1 MPSKINRQWRIA
13 SRPTGAITPSN
24 FVWKEEPIPT
34 PKEGAFIVRNL
45 YLSLDPAA
53 WGWMQERISYVHP
66 LAIGDVM
73 RGLALGVVEQSNN
86 DKFQPGDLVYGLLGW
101 QDYTATK
108 GIGLIKHHRTSAF
121 PLPAYLSIF
130 GLTGITAYF
139 GLLDIGKPEEGETLV
154 VSAAA
159 GAVGSTAGQIG
170 KIKGCHVVGIA
181 GTEEK
186 CRWLTEDLGFDAAV
200 NYRTESLYKSLSKH
214 CPDGVDVYFDN
225 VGGAILQTVLY
236 LINLRARIVLC
247 GQISQYNIEGAT
259 QGPNLSNLIQKR
271 ARIEGFLAGDY
282 FPRASEAI
290 SDLQKW
296 VEKGSLQYKVDIVE
310 GLENAPEAIGKLF
323 DGTNRGKLM
332 VKISEDPD

>member
-1 MPSKINRQWRIA
+1 MPSKVNRQWCIA
-13 SRPTGAITPSN
+13 SRPTAAITPSN
-24 FVWKEEPIPT
+24 FVWKEEPIQT
-34 PKEGAFIVRNL
+34 PEEGEFLVRNI

-53 WGWMQERISYVHP
+53 WGWMQERISYVRP
-66 LAIGDVM
+66 LALGDVM
-73 RGLALGVVEQSNN
+73 RGLALGVVERSNN
-86 DKFQPGDLVYGLLGW
+86 EKFQPGDLVYGLLGW
-101 QDYTATK
+101 QDYSVTK
-108 GIGLIKHHRTSAF
+108 GTGLIKHHRHSAF

-139 GLLDIGKPEEGETLV
+139 GLLDIGKPKEGETLL

-170 KIKGCHVVGIA
+170 KIKGCYVVGIA

-186 CRWLTEDLGFDAAV
+186 CHWLTEELGFDAAV
-200 NYRTESLYKSLSKH
+200 NYKTESLYKSLSKN
-214 CPDGVDVYFDN
+214 CPKGVDVYFDN
-225 VGGAILQTVLY
+225 VGGAMLQTALY
-236 LINLRARIVLC
+236 LINLKARIVLC

-296 VEKGSLQYKVDIVE
+296 VEEERLQYKVDLVE
-310 GLENAPEAIGKLF
+310 GLEHAPEAIGKLF
-323 DGTNRGKLM
+323 DGTNKGKLM
-332 VKISEDPD
+332 VKISEEPD